1 VTQVAASVA
10 VNAGN
15 NQSATIS
22 SAFAVPMSVIVRDAA
37 SNPVPGVTV
46 TFTAPGSGASGTFA
60 GGSTAAN
67 AVANG
72 SGIATAP
79 AFTANALAGSYSV
92 SVTAGALSTSF
103 SLTNGK
109 GANTITFP
117 LPPDTPFTGITPTL
131 TATSSSGLG
140 VTYSS
145 DTPGTCSVSPGG
157 SLTFLAAGLCSI
169 AADQAGNANF
179 EAATTVVRSFSIT
192 PGENTITFPQPT
204 DTPFSSTPP
213 TLTATASSG
222 LAVTYG
228 STTPGVC
235 TVTSGGI
242 LGFVSTGTC
251 TITADQA
258 GNANYDAAAQVTQSF
273 TVTPGVNTITFPQP
287 ANAAF
292 TSAPP
297 ALTATASSGLSVTYG
312 STTPGVC
319 TVTSGGAI
327 TFVSAGTCTIA
338 ANQSGSAIYDAAAE
352 VTRSFTV
359 NPGVNTISFPQ
370 PADTPFTS
378 TPPTLAATASSGLS
392 ISYGSTTQGVCTVTA
407 GGILSFVSAG
417 TCSIQANQP
426 GDSNYVAAAQ
436 VSRSFNV
443 TPGVNTIT
451 FPQPADTPLTSPPP
465 SLSATAS
472 SSLGVSYS
480 SSTTG
485 VCTVTSGGSLAFVS
499 AGTCTI
505 AANQPGNG
513 NFEAASPVTRSFNVT
528 KGVNTITFPQPPSTP
543 FSSTPPAL
551 TATASSGLSVTYGST
566 TTGVCSV
573 TSGGALTFVTA
584 GTCTIAADQ
593 AGNANFLPATQV
605 IRSFAITQGATTT
618 TVSSSS
624 SSVLMGESI
633 TLTANVTPTIAPG
646 TVSFIDGVAPL
657 CTNVALV
664 AGTASCTT
672 SFSAAGNHSITA
684 RYNGS
689 VSYAASTSPA
699 ITIAVTDQRLRTVE
713 AIGNYL
719 SLRNDMILSHAP
731 DAGRQIDRLSM
742 WQGDGNADAPGF
754 IASTAS
760 RGFSSGGN
768 VGLQDVA
775 LGMTIPASGRSRGN
789 ASGQFDQMLDRMGLN
804 DWNDDTTPG
813 EFHPQFGSLHG
824 SGDSS
829 GHMNLSFATSLNQI
843 LKSAA
848 GQGGDRLGANE
859 SGDKLPGLAPSRFDV
874 WLQGEYATFTDDR
887 NASGSE
893 GHFGVVYLG
902 ADYVARP
909 WLLVGAL
916 VQYDDMKQTSTAV
929 GYETQGSGWTAG
941 PYATVRLAPSLFW
954 QARMAWGQSSNEVS
968 PFLTYTD
975 SFDSTRWL
983 VSSDLT
989 GNWESGSWQFRPSA
1003 SFAYI
1008 EDTSDSYL
1016 DHFAVLIPSVST
1028 SLGQFKAEPQVS
1040 YVRTLANGTRFE
1052 PHLAASAIWNFESSG
1067 SAAGFGGTLVGPE
1080 ELRGKIEAG
1089 VGVHFI
1095 NGITLDVAASYD
1107 GIGSQDYEA
1116 SSVSAGIRVP
1126 MN

>member
-352 VTRSFTV
+352 VT
-359 NPGVNTISFPQ
+359 
-370 PADTPFTS
+370 
-378 TPPTLAATASSGLS
+378 
-392 ISYGSTTQGVCTVTA
+392 
-407 GGILSFVSAG
+407 
-417 TCSIQANQP
+417 
-426 GDSNYVAAAQ
+426 
-436 VSRSFNV
+436 RSFNV

-929 GYETQGSGWTAG
+929 GYETQGSGWMAG